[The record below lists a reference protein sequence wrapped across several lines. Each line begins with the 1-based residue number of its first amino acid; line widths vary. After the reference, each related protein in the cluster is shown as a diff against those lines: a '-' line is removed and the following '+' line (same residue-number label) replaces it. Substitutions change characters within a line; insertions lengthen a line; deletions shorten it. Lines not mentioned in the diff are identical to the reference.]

1 MDIFQFRIFFHFS
14 LYYFLF
20 TLKIFFFDHIV
31 FSKDME
37 EIIIIFIITLISF
50 LLWQTCYFIERF
62 SFFQLINYNTNLEI

>member
-1 MDIFQFRIFFHFS
+1 MDIFQFRIFFIIFS
-14 LYYFLF
+14 LLF
-20 TLKIFFFDHIV
+20 FIHLKDFFFDHIV